1 MIFKLICSTSVRRG
15 YWEACSWT
23 LVRLEAR
30 GAWLFFFFFFFNSG
44 EGAAGGRTLL
54 RGERSSC
61 GAQMLNKRNR
71 GAARAIKHPPR
82 VLFTG
87 QTGITAPPPPPPP
100 PPANPGLTTLSH
112 TCRQKVLAT
121 PPQKKNP
128 RPSAPTSIISYF
140 TWKWS
145 NNSLQIDRLLSK
157 TLNVVFFYKALK
169 IFVDKILDIN
179 LE

>member
-1 MIFKLICSTSVRRG
+1 M
-15 YWEACSWT
+15 
-23 LVRLEAR
+23 
-30 GAWLFFFFFFFNSG
+30 
-44 EGAAGGRTLL
+44 GGRTLL

-121 PPQKKNP
+121 PPLPPPKKIRVP
-128 RPSAPTSIISYF
+128 PHQLP
-140 TWKWS
+140 
-145 NNSLQIDRLLSK
+145 LSHILHESGPI
-157 TLNVVFFYKALK
+157 TAYK
-169 IFVDKILDIN
+169 
-179 LE
+179 

>member
-1 MIFKLICSTSVRRG
+1 MVRG
-15 YWEACSWT
+15 
-23 LVRLEAR
+23 
-30 GAWLFFFFFFFNSG
+30 FFSSFFFNSG

-100 PPANPGLTTLSH
+100 PANPGLTTLSH

-121 PPQKKNP
+121 PPKKKKKIRVP
-128 RPSAPTSIISYF
+128 PHQLP
-140 TWKWS
+140 
-145 NNSLQIDRLLSK
+145 LSHILHESGPI
-157 TLNVVFFYKALK
+157 TAYK
-169 IFVDKILDIN
+169 
-179 LE
+179 

>member
-30 GAWLFFFFFFFNSG
+30 GAWLFFSFFLIQG
-44 EGAAGGRTLL
+44 RGLWGGRTLL

-61 GAQMLNKRNR
+61 GAQMRNKRNR
-71 GAARAIKHPPR
+71 GAARAIKHSPR

-87 QTGITAPPPPPPP
+87 QTGITAPPP

-121 PPQKKNP
+121 PPPPKKKNP

-157 TLNVVFFYKALK
+157 TLNIVFFYKALK